1 MAKEAIEAV
10 KAAEEKAKGILLE
23 AGHRSRDSRRD
34 AELKAEGLY
43 REILEKAEKDA
54 HLLKEN
60 AVREGETIAK
70 PIIETGLLESQK
82 IASLQDSDLIDAV
95 NLIIERIV
103 NADGNS

>member
-10 KAAEEKAKGILLE
+10 KAAEEKAREILLD
-23 AGHRSRDSRRD
+23 AGHKARDSKKE
-34 AELKAEGLY
+34 AELTAERLY

-54 HLLKEN
+54 QILKEN
-60 AVREGETIAK
+60 AVRDGESIAK
-70 PIIETGLLESQK
+70 PIIEKGKLESQK
-82 IASLQDSDLIDAV
+82 IASLQDNDLSGAV

>member
-10 KAAEEKAKGILLE
+10 KAAEEKAREILLE

-34 AELKAEGLY
+34 AELTAERLY
-43 REILEKAEKDA
+43 KEILEKAEREA
-54 HLLKEN
+54 QLLREN
-60 AVREGETIAK
+60 AVKEGESIAG
-70 PIIETGLLESQK
+70 PIIETGKLESQK
-82 IASLQDSDLIDAV
+82 IASLQDNDLSGAV